1 MFKRLKTIESCL
13 RELGIVR
20 FDVGMYCCEASD
32 IPMFPLAT
40 PASLNAP
47 TRSVTFGHVRARSGT
62 FGHV

>member
-20 FDVGMYCCEASD
+20 FDVDMYCCEANG

-40 PASLNAP
+40 PASPNAP
-47 TRSVTFGHVRARSGT
+47 TRSVTFGHV
-62 FGHV
+62 